1 LKNPGNAKFSI
12 PKFSA
17 RYLKV
22 RETVKSKK
30 KRAEVPL
37 EKLAEEALK
46 EAVAEVIADHKRTGD
61 PIAILQ
67 NGKVVHMPPDQIKMH
82 ETRTEYGASGKKR
95 K

>member
-1 LKNPGNAKFSI
+1 M
-12 PKFSA
+12 
-17 RYLKV
+17 
-22 RETVKSKK
+22 KSKK

-61 PIAILQ
+61 PIAILR
-67 NGKVVHMPPDQIKMH
+67 NGKVVHVPADQIEMH
-82 ETRTEYGASGKKR
+82 ETRAEYATSLKKR

>member
-1 LKNPGNAKFSI
+1 LKN
-12 PKFSA
+12 
-17 RYLKV
+17 
-22 RETVKSKK
+22 KK

-61 PIAILQ
+61 PIAILR
-67 NGKVVHMPPDQIKMH
+67 NGKVVHVPADQIEMH
-82 ETRTEYGASGKKR
+82 ETRAEYAPSLKKR

>member
-1 LKNPGNAKFSI
+1 MKG
-12 PKFSA
+12 
-17 RYLKV
+17 
-22 RETVKSKK
+22 KK

-61 PIAILQ
+61 PIAILR
-67 NGKVVHMPPDQIKMH
+67 NGKVVHVPADQIEMH
-82 ETRTEYGASGKKR
+82 ETRAEYAASRKKR

>member
-1 LKNPGNAKFSI
+1 MKN
-12 PKFSA
+12 
-17 RYLKV
+17 
-22 RETVKSKK
+22 KK

-61 PIAILQ
+61 PIAILR
-67 NGKVVHMPPDQIKMH
+67 NGKVVHVPADQIEMH
-82 ETRTEYGASGKKR
+82 ETRAAYTTSRKKR